1 MPRLSAYEEAFD
13 EDDEEEIGDTEEGEI
28 IARSQASQRLY
39 EDGSFPAKRSSLYR
53 NIKSLPEYDADVPEV
68 KWLYPH
74 ELCQEPAYFSDEPG
88 SGYLNRGRL
97 DDTWLLGALGVL
109 ASHPGVLIENLFASE
124 PDDFVR
130 YGVYT
135 CRQALTAFYKNGEW
149 QEVVTDTR
157 IPCAH
162 RSKSYGDGVPFGEKA
177 PGGPTP
183 MYGHG
188 LNLNEQ
194 WVQMLEKAYAKLH
207 GTYESINGGSVGEA
221 LVDLTGGCCE
231 KISFTGERIKL
242 MIEDGSLWETLHR
255 CIAPDYVVACIQ
267 VDPNRGACMDNET
280 GLLINHAYRLVDMKA
295 SGFTSLHVQ
304 ECCGFR
310 LVRLRNPWSQGEWKG
325 DWSDASALWED
336 YPEVNNGVSS
346 DPTTPWRR
354 DSNDGTFWMVFSDF
368 VRLFTKVY
376 LCRVF
381 PDEEYRQYCIH
392 GEWSG
397 KTAGGSARPMRRG
410 SVSRLQKDG
419 QDKMKDSLRRESV
432 VDIQDDGDPYWFNN
446 PQYRLSTDEPV
457 EVYISLMQQDRRSAN
472 HLRENYRIAFEVVQ
486 TRRHTTHKRIWEQ
499 KQDDVTA
506 DSHDNIFA
514 SNRGE
519 REVTRAG
526 VKLDPRYAYNIVP
539 HPMEQKREGKFTL
552 RIFSKK
558 DVCVEPVTE
567 TFTSYLHGSW
577 DRTSDRDTAG
587 GPLRLVDENKGV
599 KNNPKWCQNPQ
610 YLLNIPARAQ
620 YESVDVKVVLR
631 RQGDGSHVR
640 GKEASGTKPR
650 RMSLT
655 HNALT
660 GLVICKAK
668 GPEEGLP
675 RGRHVAA
682 PRANALGEPLPTKAS
697 SLKRPGR
704 RRPELTRK
712 KDDQQTALPDRKIV
726 VEPLE
731 WCVMSDYRSTEV
743 STLMLKS
750 LRKDF
755 MPTGLFLVPTLS
767 EKGVK
772 GAYSLEIHSDHA
784 VEVEELPEAA
794 SRTIAA
800 EWGTQTAGGSHI
812 HPDWKKNPCFHLKL
826 RTTGPAKLR
835 ISVSRPE
842 KDWKNKCIRDSVGC
856 MMGFYLMAGPK
867 PNRNQTIFHEGRP
880 YEGSPMVPTHE
891 VSTPTGFMLDS
902 TSEDEVFTIMPA
914 TFEPGKTGPFFIS
927 IATDVHFSL
936 RRDRGEASSKGAS
949 KNKRPSGHKTLTG
962 GGAA

>member
-13 EDDEEEIGDTEEGEI
+13 EDDEEEIGDTEEGDI
-28 IARSQASQRLY
+28 IARLQVSQRLY

-53 NIKSLPEYDADVPEV
+53 NSKSVPEYDADVPEV
-68 KWLYPH
+68 KWLYPQ
-74 ELCQEPAYFSDEPG
+74 EICQEPVYFSDEPG
-88 SGYLNRGRL
+88 SGCINRGRL

-109 ASHPGVLIENLFASE
+109 VAHPGVLIENLFASE

-135 CRQALTAFYKNGEW
+135 CRFYKNGEW

-162 RSKSYGDGVPFGEKA
+162 HSKSNGDGILLGQKVS
-177 PGGPTP
+177 GGPTP

-194 WVQMLEKAYAKLH
+194 WVCMLEKAYAKLH

-231 KISFTGERIKL
+231 KISFKSDKVKL
-242 MIEDGSLWETLHR
+242 MIEDGSLWETLRRH
-255 CIAPDYVVACIQ
+255 ISPDYVIACVQ
-267 VDPNRGACMDNET
+267 VDPNRGTCLDNDT
-280 GLLINHAYRLVDMKA
+280 GILVNHAYGLADMK
-295 SGFTSLHVQ
+295 
-304 ECCGFR
+304 ECSGFR
-310 LVRLRNPWSQGEWKG
+310 LVRMRNPWSHGEWKG
-325 DWSDASALWED
+325 DWSNASTLWED
-336 YPEVNNGVSS
+336 YPEVYNEVSS
-346 DPTTPWRR
+346 DPNTPWQR
-354 DSNDGTFWMVFSDF
+354 DSNDGTCWMVFSDF

-397 KTAGGSARPMRRG
+397 KTAGGSAKPTRRG
-410 SVSRLQKDG
+410 SISSLQKDS
-419 QDKMKDSLRRESV
+419 QDRMKDSLRRESV

-446 PQYRLSTDEPV
+446 PQYRLSADEPL

-486 TRRHTTHKRIWEQ
+486 TKRHTTHKRIWEQ
-499 KQDDVTA
+499 KQNDIKA
-506 DSHDNIFA
+506 DSHDNSTFA

-552 RIFSKK
+552 RIFSRKN
-558 DVCVEPVTE
+558 VCVEPVRE
-567 TFTSYLHGSW
+567 TFTTYLNGSW

-620 YESVDVKVVLR
+620 YESVDVKLVLR
-631 RQGDGSHVR
+631 RQSDGSHAR
-640 GKEASGTKPR
+640 SKESGTKPR

-668 GPEEGLP
+668 SQEEGML
-675 RGRHVAA
+675 RRKHVTA
-682 PRANALGEPLPTKAS
+682 PRVNALGEPLPTKAS
-697 SLKRPGR
+697 SLKHPARL
-704 RRPELTRK
+704 RPELTG
-712 KDDQQTALPDRKIV
+712 KDDQQMTLPDRKIV

-731 WCVMSDYRSTEV
+731 WCLRSV
-743 STLMLKS
+743 
-750 LRKDF
+750 
-755 MPTGLFLVPTLS
+755 
-767 EKGVK
+767 
-772 GAYSLEIHSDHA
+772 
-784 VEVEELPEAA
+784 
-794 SRTIAA
+794 
-800 EWGTQTAGGSHI
+800 
-812 HPDWKKNPCFHLKL
+812 
-826 RTTGPAKLR
+826 
-835 ISVSRPE
+835 
-842 KDWKNKCIRDSVGC
+842 
-856 MMGFYLMAGPK
+856 
-867 PNRNQTIFHEGRP
+867 
-880 YEGSPMVPTHE
+880 
-891 VSTPTGFMLDS
+891 
-902 TSEDEVFTIMPA
+902 
-914 TFEPGKTGPFFIS
+914 
-927 IATDVHFSL
+927 
-936 RRDRGEASSKGAS
+936 RRA
-949 KNKRPSGHKTLTG
+949 
-962 GGAA
+962 